1 MKTQSSGHKTLL
13 HRVAARKPNRL
24 NQAHRPRLFQRDPTD
39 HQNQH
44 AAQDGLTTLI
54 QCHQNQ
60 NHRWKMRR
68 GQNMKEYQIEKNQS
82 GQRLDK
88 FLAKVLKA
96 APKSFIYKML
106 RKKNITMNDQKA
118 TGNEILQLND
128 QIKLFLSDETFDK
141 FSLEQGKDD
150 IILSGLPVKKLWI
163 IFEDEDI
170 LVFNKPAGM
179 LSQKAQ
185 AQDYSANEY
194 IMAYLY
200 QKGELTQEALKTFRP
215 SICNRLD
222 RNTSGIL
229 LFGKSLAGLQQLSL
243 WLNERL
249 IQKFYLCVVAGQLN
263 KPMHIGGYLHKD
275 ELTNK
280 VTIMDTPDLENK
292 PIETAYEPLGGTL
305 EWTLLKVQLITG
317 RSHQIRAHLS
327 SIGHPILGDSKYDPD
342 RLAKNL
348 NLQYKIQNQMLHSW
362 IIHTPD
368 GRQWEAPVPEPF
380 QPFIK
385 QQRSQT

>member
-1 MKTQSSGHKTLL
+1 
-13 HRVAARKPNRL
+13 
-24 NQAHRPRLFQRDPTD
+24 
-39 HQNQH
+39 
-44 AAQDGLTTLI
+44 
-54 QCHQNQ
+54 
-60 NHRWKMRR
+60 
-68 GQNMKEYQIEKNQS
+68 MKEYQIEKNQS

-229 LFGKSLAGLQQLSL
+229 LFGKSLAGLQKLSL

-292 PIETAYEPLGGTL
+292 PIETAYEPLGGTP

-342 RLAKNL
+342 RLAKKL

-368 GRQWEAPVPEPF
+368 GRQWEAPVPESF

-385 QQRSQT
+385 QQRSLT

>member
-1 MKTQSSGHKTLL
+1 
-13 HRVAARKPNRL
+13 
-24 NQAHRPRLFQRDPTD
+24 
-39 HQNQH
+39 
-44 AAQDGLTTLI
+44 
-54 QCHQNQ
+54 
-60 NHRWKMRR
+60 
-68 GQNMKEYQIEKNQS
+68 MKEYLIEKNQS

-106 RKKNITMNDQKA
+106 RKKNITMNGQKA
-118 TGNEILQLND
+118 TGNELLQLND

-141 FSLEQGKDD
+141 FSLEQGEND

-163 IFEDEDI
+163 IFEDDDI
-170 LVFNKPAGM
+170 LVLNKPVGM

-185 AQDYSANEY
+185 MEDLSANEY

-200 QKGELTQEALKTFRP
+200 QKGELTQESLKTFHP

-229 LFGKSLAGLQQLSL
+229 LFGKSLLGLQQLSL

-249 IQKFYLCVVAGQLN
+249 MKKYYLCVVAGQL
-263 KPMHIGGYLHKD
+263 KEAMHISGYLRKD
-275 ELTNK
+275 EEKNK
-280 VTIMDTPDLENK
+280 VEILDQAGLENK
-292 PIETAYEPLGGTL
+292 PIETAYEPIGGTR

-327 SIGHPILGDSKYDPD
+327 SIGHPVLGDAKYDPK
-342 RLAKNL
+342 RLAKEL
-348 NLQYKIQNQMLHSW
+348 NTQYHIKNQLLHSW
-362 IIHTPD
+362 MIHTPD
-368 GRQWEAPVPEPF
+368 GRTWEAPVPESFYPF
-380 QPFIK
+380 MK
-385 QQRSQT
+385 K

>member
-1 MKTQSSGHKTLL
+1 
-13 HRVAARKPNRL
+13 
-24 NQAHRPRLFQRDPTD
+24 
-39 HQNQH
+39 
-44 AAQDGLTTLI
+44 
-54 QCHQNQ
+54 
-60 NHRWKMRR
+60 
-68 GQNMKEYQIEKNQS
+68 MKEYQIEKNQS

-106 RKKNITMNDQKA
+106 RKKNITMNGQKA
-118 TGNEILQLND
+118 TGNEMLQLND
-128 QIKLFLSDETFDK
+128 CVKLFLSDDTFDK

-150 IILSGLPVKKLWI
+150 ILLSGLPVKKLWI

-170 LVFNKPAGM
+170 LVFNKPSGM

-185 AQDYSANEY
+185 AEDYSANEY

-200 QKGELTQEALKTFRP
+200 HKGELTQENLKTFHP

-229 LFGKSLAGLQQLSL
+229 LFGKSLAGLQQLSS

-249 IQKFYLCVVAGQLN
+249 IKKYYLCVVAGQL
-263 KPMHIGGYLHKD
+263 KEPMHISGYLYKD
-275 ELTNK
+275 EEKNK
-280 VTIMDTPDLENK
+280 VEILDEPGADNK
-292 PIETAYEPLGGTL
+292 PIETAYEPIGGTKD
-305 EWTLLKVQLITG
+305 WTLLKVQLITG

-327 SIGHPILGDSKYDPD
+327 SIGHPVLGDAKYDPT
-342 RLAKNL
+342 RLAQEL
-348 NLQYKIQNQMLHSW
+348 NSKYHLNNQLLHSW

-368 GRQWEAPVPEPF
+368 GRMWEAPIPELFYPF
-380 QPFIK
+380 MK
-385 QQRSQT
+385 NNH